1 MGDWTVLLIED
12 NDANRMLVT
21 AILSAEGVQV
31 VAARTAEEARRAVD
45 ERAFDLILLDIQ
57 LPGID
62 GLTLVRE
69 FRAVPGSGQ
78 TPIIA
83 VTANAM
89 TGTRERAIAAGC
101 QGFVTKPIN
110 TRAFREEV
118 LQILS

>member
-21 AILSAEGVQV
+21 AILSAEGVEV

-69 FRAVPGSGQ
+69 FRAVPGSDR

-89 TGTRERAIAAGC
+89 TGTRERALAAGC